1 MKRFAFIATLV
12 AVVGAA
18 SVTYAFSKNSDT
30 KGLTDLQIASIE
42 VLSTD
47 DDPGTGDGTCYED
60 IHKKDGSKVLYCGT
74 CTYIPGTYDTFSG
87 TGKCPNR

>member
-42 VLSTD
+42 VLSDEEGEGKGVLSCYNTITSSDTHTVRYCQTCEMIDGD
-47 DDPGTGDGTCYED
+47 DVWYSPKGTCV
-60 IHKKDGSKVLYCGT
+60 KK
-74 CTYIPGTYDTFSG
+74 
-87 TGKCPNR
+87 